1 MFLLLTLAVKLARH
15 GSDGLLCLMSN
26 LLHMH
31 CPHLFPHPLLWE
43 NSRLILMKLSWD
55 GHLTQETLNVQ
66 SLYKSVTGNRKSEIG
81 LNNTP
86 NDEKLG
92 EGGDHAVPT
101 SFKSTTSRYMTA
113 TESAKAKFRSHSNPK
128 SRNPE
133 EIEMP
138 IKPQRRLSQGG
149 TQFSKANSPSTT
161 TWNQRMNTSQV
172 I

>member
-1 MFLLLTLAVKLARH
+1 
-15 GSDGLLCLMSN
+15 
-26 LLHMH
+26 
-31 CPHLFPHPLLWE
+31 
-43 NSRLILMKLSWD
+43 MKLSWD
-55 GHLTQETLNVQ
+55 GHLTQETRNMQ

-128 SRNPE
+128 SRNSE

-149 TQFSKANSPSTT
+149 TQFGKANSPSTT

-172 I
+172 IWILYSTMNH

>member
-1 MFLLLTLAVKLARH
+1 
-15 GSDGLLCLMSN
+15 
-26 LLHMH
+26 
-31 CPHLFPHPLLWE
+31 
-43 NSRLILMKLSWD
+43 MKLSWD
-55 GHLTQETLNVQ
+55 GHLTQETLNVL

-92 EGGDHAVPT
+92 EGGEHAVPT

-133 EIEMP
+133 EMEMP

-149 TQFSKANSPSTT
+149 TQFGKANSPSTT
-161 TWNQRMNTSQV
+161 TWNQRMNTSQANPKGRMWNEKFEGD
-172 I
+172 IGTKSPNRRDSYGGGAAAQQGIRWR